1 MRSSLL
7 FLLLI
12 FMTST
17 TQAQS
22 VYVWKDEHGVTHFGD
37 APQNRQA
44 TVTEIGELNSY
55 GGDHSEKV
63 ASPAASTTQQPE
75 IVMYSAAWCGV
86 CKKAKMYLSKN
97 KVKFTEYD
105 VDTSS
110 EGKRY
115 YAKLTK
121 KSVPVFL
128 IDGAV
133 KRGFSST
140 TFDKLLSLKGR

>member
-1 MRSSLL
+1 
-7 FLLLI
+7 
-12 FMTST
+12 
-17 TQAQS
+17 
-22 VYVWKDEHGVTHFGD
+22 
-37 APQNRQA
+37 
-44 TVTEIGELNSY
+44 
-55 GGDHSEKV
+55 
-63 ASPAASTTQQPE
+63 
-75 IVMYSAAWCGV
+75 
-86 CKKAKMYLSKN
+86 MYLSKN